1 MSNANQSAGSVRQLP
16 SGKWQATVR
25 LGEGRGAARTTK
37 TFPTRREASAWL
49 SNTKAAGVPTGP
61 AASQTV
67 AQAFDAYLAAKV
79 LAVNTAETY
88 RQARV
93 HAEASGLGATTL
105 AKLRPSA
112 LDGFTAYLV
121 RQGLAPG
128 TVNIYAKKL
137 AAVLRF
143 AHADGGLAFT
153 PSAVTV
159 TERPVEVP
167 ALTAAEVASLY
178 EAAPDEFAP
187 VIALGAFAGLRASE
201 ARAVTVADVDF
212 LTGVV
217 TVDKAVD
224 ERGEFVP
231 TKTARSM
238 RKVPLAPEVLTLLA
252 RACEGKARDDTIA
265 TNADGGVLSTSA
277 FYRTFGE
284 VARSAGVE
292 VTSHALR
299 KFYATTLLAHGV
311 NPKAVAQYL
320 GDSVATMLKTYALV
334 QHTDAELARAATA
347 AAFAAVAA
355 A

>member
-1 MSNANQSAGSVRQLP
+1 MSNVNQSAGSVRQLP

-37 TFPTRREASAWL
+37 TFATRRDANAWL
-49 SNTKAAGVPTGP
+49 ATTKASTVPTGP

-67 AQAFDAYLAAKV
+67 AQAFDAYLAANA
-79 LAVNTAETY
+79 LAPNTVETFLH
-88 RQARV
+88 ARA
-93 HAEASGLGATTL
+93 HAEAAGLGST
-105 AKLRPSA
+105 KLSKLKPSA
-112 LDGFTAYLV
+112 AHAFTTHLV
-121 RQGLAPG
+121 RRGLAPS

-137 AAVLRF
+137 ATVLRF

-187 VIALGAFAGLRASE
+187 AIALGAFAGLRASE
-201 ARAVTVADVDF
+201 ACAVTVADVDF
-212 LTGVV
+212 LTGIL

-231 TKTARSM
+231 TKTARST
-238 RKVPLAPEVLTLLA
+238 RKVPLDADVVALLA
-252 RACEGKARDDTIA
+252 RACEGRDRGDTIA
-265 TNADGGVLSTSA
+265 TNADGGVLTTSSFA
-277 FYRTFGE
+277 KTFAK
-284 VARSAGVE
+284 VAHAAGVD
-292 VTSHALR
+292 VSSHALR